1 MDQIRWGII
10 GCGDVTELKS
20 GPAFNKVEGSELVAV
35 MRRNKERAEDYARRH
50 NVPKWYGNAQKLIFD
65 PDVNAIYVAT
75 PTGSHAEYTLRAA
88 SAGKPVYV
96 EKPMAR
102 NFVECER
109 MIEECDKADVPLFVA
124 YYRRYLPSFLKIKEL
139 IEAGAIGEVRCVTIA
154 LCNPPAALNPDN
166 LPWRVVPEISGG
178 GYFLDLAAHQFDF
191 LDYILGPVKSA
202 RGLVANQAGLYRA
215 EDIVCA
221 DFVFESGV
229 LGSGIWCFTV
239 AEYNRTDLT
248 AVIGSKGKITY
259 DTFAMGPVKLET
271 EIGIE
276 EFQFS
281 PPKHIQLPLIQTI
294 VKELQGSGKC
304 PSTGITAARTSRTMD
319 KIVGNF

>member
-1 MDQIRWGII
+1 M
-10 GCGDVTELKS
+10 
-20 GPAFNKVEGSELVAV
+20 
-35 MRRNKERAEDYARRH
+35 
-50 NVPKWYGNAQKLIFD
+50 
-65 PDVNAIYVAT
+65 
-75 PTGSHAEYTLRAA
+75 
-88 SAGKPVYV
+88 
-96 EKPMAR
+96 
-102 NFVECER
+102 
-109 MIEECDKADVPLFVA
+109 A
-124 YYRRYLPSFLKIKEL
+124 YYRRCLPSFLKIKEL
-139 IEAGAIGEVRCVTIA
+139 IEAGAIGEVRCVTIE
-154 LCNPPAALNPDN
+154 LCNSPAALNPDN

-239 AEYNRTDLT
+239 AEYYRTDLT